1 MKRNRRY
8 VLPASQQPG
17 RHGQTGSDVVGQKGT
32 TRLGGGAVRDAVIV
46 AAVRT
51 PVGKRNGAL
60 AGVHPVDLSAHVLR
74 ALVERAGVDPAVV
87 DDVIW
92 GCVSQAG
99 EQTFDIARN
108 AVLAAGWPLSVPGV
122 TVDRQCGSSQQSVHF
137 AAAGLISGQYEV
149 VVAGGVESM
158 SRVPMGSSMGT
169 AGVNPSGSG
178 LATVFRGVPPNQGI
192 GAEMMAERW
201 GLSRTQLDEFSLA
214 SHEKAAAATDEG
226 RFAAQITPVKLE
238 DGTVTGTDEG
248 IRRGGTLETMAQLKP
263 AFKKPDG
270 VIHAGNSSRISDG
283 SAALLMTTSEKA
295 GQLGLTPIAR
305 VHTAVLAADDP
316 VIMLTAPIPATRKAL
331 DRSGLRLDEI
341 GAFEVNEAF
350 APVPLA
356 WLAEIGADAKAL
368 NVNGGAIALGHPL
381 GGSGAR
387 LMTTLVH
394 HMKDN
399 GIRYGL
405 QTMCEGGGQANATIL
420 ELL

>member
-1 MKRNRRY
+1 M
-8 VLPASQQPG
+8 
-17 RHGQTGSDVVGQKGT
+17 
-32 TRLGGGAVRDAVIV
+32 RDAVIV
-46 AAVRT
+46 DAVRT
-51 PVGKRNGAL
+51 PVGRRKGAL
-60 AGVHPVDLSAHVLR
+60 SGVHPAALSALVLT
-74 ALVERAGVDPAVV
+74 ALAERNSVDPAVV
-87 DDVIW
+87 DDVVW
-92 GCVSQAG
+92 GCVAQAG
-99 EQTFDIARN
+99 EQTMDIARN
-108 AVLAAGWPLSVPGV
+108 AVLSAGWPLSVPGT

-137 AAAGLISGQYEV
+137 AAAGLIAGQYDV

-158 SRVPMGSSMGT
+158 SRVPMMAVVGDSNPFGPALDSRLG
-169 AGVNPSGSG
+169 GV
-178 LATVFRGVPPNQGI
+178 APNQGI
-192 GAEMMAERW
+192 GAETIAERW

-214 SHEKAAAATDEG
+214 SHEKAAAAQDSG
-226 RFAAQITPVKLE
+226 RFAGQITGVTLD
-238 DGTVTGTDEG
+238 DGTVVSDDEG
-248 IRRGGTLETMAQLKP
+248 VRRGGSLESLGKLK
-263 AFKKPDG
+263 AVFKEDG
-270 VIHAGNSSRISDG
+270 VIHAGNSSQISDG

-295 GQLGLTPIAR
+295 AELGLTPIAR

-331 DRSGLRLDEI
+331 AKSGLRIDEI

-356 WLAEIGADAKAL
+356 WLAEFGADAKAL
-368 NVNGGAIALGHPL
+368 NANGGAIAIGHPL

-394 HMKDN
+394 HMRDN